1 MKPHIIELTE
11 GQTFHLD
18 DPRLSNLPIAVR
30 VELAGKARVVVNVAG
45 EDIASLPLGSQVNIS
60 ASTYRERGT

>member
-11 GQTFHLD
+11 GRTLHNE
-18 DPRLSNLPIAVR
+18 DPRLADLPIAVR
-30 VELAGKARVVVNVAG
+30 VELCGKARVIVSVAG
-45 EDIASLPLGSQVNIS
+45 EDIASLPLASQVNVS